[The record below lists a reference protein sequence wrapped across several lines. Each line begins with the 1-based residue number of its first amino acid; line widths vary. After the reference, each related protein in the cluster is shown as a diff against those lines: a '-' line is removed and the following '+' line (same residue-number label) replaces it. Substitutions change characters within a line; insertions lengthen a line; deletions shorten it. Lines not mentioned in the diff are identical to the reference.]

1 MFFFLEENESL
12 VGEGKKKTSTRKQK
26 VTTGRSCV
34 NSINI
39 INFILFSEET
49 ECLVKE
55 NASDGELCIS
65 CTSID
70 FFS

>member
-1 MFFFLEENESL
+1 M
-12 VGEGKKKTSTRKQK
+12 
-26 VTTGRSCV
+26 TTGRSCV